1 MKRFVVFVCFL
12 ALFSSC
18 EEDIRLNNPSMQALK
33 DNVFW
38 RAVNTTASVQTDGS
52 LLIEGQTKDEV
63 FQLKTEETA
72 LQSYAL
78 GNGDANNVSYK
89 ITAPQG
95 QFVYETG
102 SNASSGQITIT
113 EFDKVAKTVSGTF
126 QCRVSSD
133 SGSPL
138 VGNTVVFRE
147 GVFYKIPIKVATP

>member
-1 MKRFVVFVCFL
+1 MKRFLVFVCFL
-12 ALFSSC
+12 AFFSSC
-18 EEDIRLNNPSMQALK
+18 EEDIRLNSPSMQALK

-78 GNGDANNVSYK
+78 GNGDANKVFYK
-89 ITAPQG
+89 IIAPQG

-113 EFDKVAKTVSGTF
+113 EFDKVANTVSGTF

-133 SGSPL
+133 SGNPL
-138 VGNTVVFRE
+138 MGNTVVFRE